1 MIDGLKD
8 KRIVITG
15 ATGMIGVSMTRQ
27 ALMSGA
33 EVYAVIRPASKNAGR
48 LDELKDKYDGFHLVE
63 CELDSLEE
71 LPGHIKNSNNVKQRK
86 KCQGNP
92 ETGKCE
98 GTDGLNQETDVANKE
113 LCDIFYHLG
122 WANTGKNRN
131 VSPEA
136 QNINV
141 EYTVNAVDA
150 AAALGCK
157 HFVGAGSQAEY
168 GPKDIEKI
176 GPETSCEPT
185 EFYGVAKLAAKEAA
199 AKEAAAKG
207 IGFSWARIFST
218 YGPNDKLTT
227 MISENIARMIRG
239 EPTEYTAATQMWDY
253 LYVDDMARAFLL
265 VGTNGKDGK
274 VYCLGSG
281 EGRPLR
287 EYIEIM
293 TKAVDPSIEPGI
305 GKKPYPPGKVRNLC
319 ADISSLTMDTGF
331 LPNVP
336 FEEGIRY
343 TIEDMKKRVVK

>member
-33 EVYAVIRPASKNAGR
+33 EVYAVIRPGSKNAGR

-71 LPGHIKNSNNVKQRK
+71 LPGLIPKR
-86 KCQGNP
+86 
-92 ETGKCE
+92 
-98 GTDGLNQETDVANKE
+98 E

-131 VSPEA
+131 ASPEA